1 MMKKLVAS
9 ALVVGAASAAAA
21 RQQQV
26 MKDTPRHSL
35 KGAIKSAFADL
46 AESDANDY
54 FEKLKAVDA
63 NAVEAWD
70 AVASEYPEAMS
81 KVELLSRPKA
91 HTRRPDHHWDV
102 ILKGADVQK
111 VRTRNDAGEDEPE
124 LDGKLDTYTLRARSV
139 DPGKLGIDPGVKQY
153 SGYLDDD
160 EDDKHLF
167 YWFFESR
174 NDPKNDPVVLWLN
187 GGPGCSSL
195 TGLFM
200 ELGPS
205 FIDKDRKARYNPYS
219 WNSNASVIFLDQP
232 VNVGFSYSDGSVS
245 NTAAAGKDV
254 YALLTLFF
262 KQFPEYATQ
271 DFHIAGESYG
281 GHYLPIF
288 TAEILSHRK
297 RNINL
302 KSILIGNGLTDE
314 LVQYPYYRPMA
325 CGDGGWPAVLDEPQ
339 CRAMDHAL
347 PRCLGLIEGCY
358 GSESVWSCVPAAIYC
373 NNAIIGPYQRTGR
386 NPYDVRRPCGDN
398 PLCYED
404 LDWISDFL
412 NRRDVQDALGVEV
425 HSYDTCNFDINRNFL
440 FQGDW
445 MLPIQRAVPAI
456 LEEVPILVYAGD
468 TDFICNWLGNR
479 AWTEA
484 LEWHGKPAYNAEP
497 TKNLT
502 RRSNVYGSIG
512 DSVGDSVD
520 VSTSADGGK
529 VVGSVKSSGNLT
541 FVRLFAGG
549 HMIPHDQ
556 PEASLDVFN
565 RWLQG
570 EWWET

>member
-1 MMKKLVAS
+1 
-9 ALVVGAASAAAA
+9 
-21 RQQQV
+21 
-26 MKDTPRHSL
+26 
-35 KGAIKSAFADL
+35 
-46 AESDANDY
+46 
-54 FEKLKAVDA
+54 
-63 NAVEAWD
+63 
-70 AVASEYPEAMS
+70 
-81 KVELLSRPKA
+81 
-91 HTRRPDHHWDV
+91 
-102 ILKGADVQK
+102 
-111 VRTRNDAGEDEPE
+111 
-124 LDGKLDTYTLRARSV
+124 
-139 DPGKLGIDPGVKQY
+139 
-153 SGYLDDD
+153 
-160 EDDKHLF
+160 
-167 YWFFESR
+167 
-174 NDPKNDPVVLWLN
+174 
-187 GGPGCSSL
+187 
-195 TGLFM
+195 M

-205 FIDKDRKARYNPYS
+205 FIDEERKARFNPYS

-281 GHYLPIF
+281 GHYLPVF
-288 TAEILSHRK
+288 TAEILSHRR

-314 LVQYPYYRPMA
+314 LAQYPYYRPMA
-325 CGDGGWPAVLDEPQ
+325 CGDGGWPAVLDESQ
-339 CRAMDHAL
+339 CRAMDNAL
-347 PRCLGLIEGCY
+347 PRCLGLIESCY
-358 GSESVWSCVPAAIYC
+358 RSESVWSCVPAAIYC
-373 NNAIIGPYQRTGR
+373 NNAIIGPYQRTGA

-404 LDWISDFL
+404 LDWISDYL
-412 NRRDVQDALGVEV
+412 NRADVQDALGVEV
-425 HSYDTCNFDINRNFL
+425 HSYDSCNFDINRNFL

-445 MLPIQRAVPAI
+445 MLPIQRAVPGI
-456 LEEVPILVYAGD
+456 LEEIPILVYAVSFDHPCSIRLLLSSLLPSFPSHLFPLSPTIFLDLFLAPPQPSPFPSSLSSFLSSFKSSPPLLSPLPSFFSFSFSLLSFSHLPLPIPTPPPPPLPSQTNSFPKQGD
-468 TDFICNWLGNR
+468 TDFICNWLGNQ

-484 LEWHGKPAYNAEP
+484 LEWHGKSAYNDEP

-502 RRSNVYGSIG
+502 RRLNVYGNRVD
-512 DSVGDSVD
+512 DSDSASTSESVD
-520 VSTSADGGK
+520 TSSNHGK

>member
-1 MMKKLVAS
+1 M
-9 ALVVGAASAAAA
+9 
-21 RQQQV
+21 
-26 MKDTPRHSL
+26 
-35 KGAIKSAFADL
+35 
-46 AESDANDY
+46 
-54 FEKLKAVDA
+54 
-63 NAVEAWD
+63 
-70 AVASEYPEAMS
+70 
-81 KVELLSRPKA
+81 
-91 HTRRPDHHWDV
+91 
-102 ILKGADVQK
+102 
-111 VRTRNDAGEDEPE
+111 
-124 LDGKLDTYTLRARSV
+124 
-139 DPGKLGIDPGVKQY
+139 
-153 SGYLDDD
+153 
-160 EDDKHLF
+160 
-167 YWFFESR
+167 
-174 NDPKNDPVVLWLN
+174 VLWLN

-456 LEEVPILVYAGD
+456 LEEVPILVYAVSFGPISLLPSFLSSSPPPPPPPPTETKSLSTGRHRLHLQLARQPRLD
-468 TDFICNWLGNR
+468 RSVGMARQACLQRRTHQEPDSTLERVRQHRRQRRRQRRRQHQRRRRKSSRLGQVVGQPHVR
-479 AWTEA
+479 AP
-484 LEWHGKPAYNAEP
+484 LR
-497 TKNLT
+497 
-502 RRSNVYGSIG
+502 RRS
-512 DSVGDSVD
+512 
-520 VSTSADGGK
+520 
-529 VVGSVKSSGNLT
+529 
-541 FVRLFAGG
+541 
-549 HMIPHDQ
+549 HD
-556 PEASLDVFN
+556 PA
-565 RWLQG
+565 RPARG
-570 EWWET
+570 